1 MNINMLAILFFII
14 GFLLLVFSITSFK
27 KLSNSLI
34 LIFSL
39 MTFGMSI
46 FAFGYSWEL
55 LSTSESSSLLSIKSQ
70 YIGLSFLSIYW
81 AIISY
86 KFRYNRYPPPANIAF
101 FLIIPV
107 FVFFMV
113 LTNELHH
120 LYYKSVTFT
129 KVGEHYLAHLEKGA
143 IYYIFTFYSYGIL
156 LFLIYAFFYSLKYN
170 DENKRNQ
177 SKLMLIGATFPVVFN
192 VLYMLKLTFHN
203 VDLTALGFL
212 ILSFFCFI
220 AINFNSVSN

>member
-1 MNINMLAILFFII
+1 MFSEVLDRFYSILEGVIMNINMLAILFFII

-101 FLIIPV
+101 FLIRV
-107 FVFFMV
+107 
-113 LTNELHH
+113 
-120 LYYKSVTFT
+120 
-129 KVGEHYLAHLEKGA
+129 
-143 IYYIFTFYSYGIL
+143 
-156 LFLIYAFFYSLKYN
+156 
-170 DENKRNQ
+170 
-177 SKLMLIGATFPVVFN
+177 
-192 VLYMLKLTFHN
+192 
-203 VDLTALGFL
+203 
-212 ILSFFCFI
+212 C
-220 AINFNSVSN
+220 